1 MEIYD
6 LHDLDGIGQRRLIE
20 ENKLQPE
27 EIVNH
32 YKAMIN
38 RKNPELNA
46 VVHKTFEES
55 ANINGNGMFRGLP
68 FLIKDLNAMK
78 GYPLSYGSK
87 IMDGFKASADDEIV
101 RRYKQAGLTILGK
114 TNTPE
119 FGFTPA
125 TESVHLGFAK
135 NPWNH
140 NYSPGGSSGGA
151 AAAVASGMVP
161 FAHGSDGGG
170 SIRIPASNC
179 GVFGLKPTRGRTPFS
194 MRLNSFAVSHA
205 LTRSVRDSAALLDVL
220 EGPQMG
226 DLFATPAY
234 EKPYTEVIKEE
245 LGTLKVGYLADF
257 GELMDIAP
265 DVQQAVNETAHLLES
280 LGHHVEVAYPDFD
293 LHRFMD
299 AYVTVWVLGGALA
312 VQDAARM
319 NGKDPSAQNLE
330 RMLSTLIDK
339 ASRFTAMEYEQ
350 ARMFLASESEKVHR
364 FFENY
369 DVLLHPVTSKSAL
382 PLGCYN
388 GEENTIDEILAVS
401 AQYAH
406 LSPIANV
413 TGQPAMS
420 VPLYWNDQNVP
431 IGSHFMAKFG
441 DEATLFKLAAQ
452 LEEAKPW
459 WHRYKE
465 I

>member
-55 ANINGNGMFRGLP
+55 ANINGNGVFRGLP

>member
-55 ANINGNGMFRGLP
+55 ANINGNGVFRGLP

-265 DVQQAVNETAHLLES
+265 DVQQAVKETAHLLES

-441 DEATLFKLAAQ
+441 DEATLFKLATQ